1 MKVITLIVTILFSLV
16 VYSQDNSMPGMDSMP
31 GMNMPGM
38 ESRPQEPRSNQ
49 VRPERTET
57 PQTQTPA
64 PVRTREQSTPT
75 TANSPRP
82 TSIAIPDLPETASA
96 PQNVTR
102 RPVVVEKIGEN
113 TQKCDEPCVT
123 CESTSKCQSTR
134 SYETSRDTNEPSQ
147 SSGKRNETKTSTGST
162 PQ

>member
-1 MKVITLIVTILFSLV
+1 MKVISLIVTILFSLIA
-16 VYSQDNSMPGMDSMP
+16 YSQDNSMPGMDSMP

-38 ESRPQEPRSNQ
+38 EPKPQQPSSNQ
-49 VRPERTET
+49 VKLERTET
-57 PQTQTPA
+57 PQTQTPTPA
-64 PVRTREQSTPT
+64 REQSTPT
-75 TANSPRP
+75 SVNSPRP
-82 TSIAIPDLPETASA
+82 TSIAIPDLPEIASA

-123 CESTSKCQSTR
+123 CEPTKKCQSTR
-134 SYETSRDTNEPSQ
+134 SYDTTRDTNESSH
-147 SSGKRNETKTSTGST
+147 SSGKRIHTSAGST